1 MSDLKTNLQEILQE
15 KQDKIIP
22 ENIKK
27 DVQIFDV
34 TGFELDETYE
44 NTISPEEYT
53 TAVNTTEQILGEEE
67 TVNE

>member
-27 DVQIFDV
+27 DVRIFDI
-34 TGFELDETYE
+34 TGTY
-44 NTISPEEYT
+44 
-53 TAVNTTEQILGEEE
+53 EQILGEGEII
-67 TVNE
+67 NE

>member
-22 ENIKK
+22 E
-27 DVQIFDV
+27 
-34 TGFELDETYE
+34 
-44 NTISPEEYT
+44 EYT
-53 TAVNTTEQILGEEE
+53 TAVNTTEQILVEEE

>member
-27 DVQIFDV
+27 DVQIFDI
-34 TGFELDETYE
+34 TGTY
-44 NTISPEEYT
+44 
-53 TAVNTTEQILGEEE
+53 EQILGEGEII
-67 TVNE
+67 NE